1 MDPVPVPPTPEEVV
15 SQVSDDAALL
25 AVAPPVVAHEAQPAP
40 TPSASELGK
49 LAESAGDNPL
59 LALGLAAIAVLG
71 GGSAW
76 KLWTKRSEQSH
87 ELAMK
92 RLELDAA
99 TMNGT
104 AQPPPCQTKQAE
116 TDAKL
121 AALEARL
128 GKVERTSLA
137 LPDGFD
143 ADELTGRIG
152 KVEAAVRRMGVKAPT
167 TKGGSK

>member
-1 MDPVPVPPTPEEVV
+1 MEPVPVPPEEVV
-15 SQVSDDAALL
+15 AQVSDDAALL
-25 AVAPPVVAHEAQPAP
+25 PATPHVVAHEGQPEKQP
-40 TPSASELGK
+40 DASELGK
-49 LAESAGDNPL
+49 LADSAGDNPL

-104 AQPPPCQTKQAE
+104 AQPPPCQAKQAE
-116 TDAKL
+116 VDAKL
-121 AALEARL
+121 AAL
-128 GKVERTSLA
+128 
-137 LPDGFD
+137 
-143 ADELTGRIG
+143 
-152 KVEAAVRRMGVKAPT
+152 
-167 TKGGSK
+167 

>member
-1 MDPVPVPPTPEEVV
+1 MEPVPVSPEEVV
-15 SQVSDDAALL
+15 AQVTDDADLL
-25 AVAPPVVAHEAQPAP
+25 PVAPHVAAHPVTAHEGQPDALDI
-40 TPSASELGK
+40 SK

-92 RLELDAA
+92 RLELEAA

-104 AQPPPCQTKQAE
+104 AQPVPCQTKQAE
-116 TDAKL
+116 VDAKL
-121 AALEARL
+121 AAFEARL
-128 GKVERTSLA
+128 GKVEKTSLA

-143 ADELTGRIG
+143 GDDVTARVTKLEAAMKRIG
-152 KVEAAVRRMGVKAPT
+152 VKPPAP
-167 TKGGSK
+167 KGGAK

>member
-1 MDPVPVPPTPEEVV
+1 MDPVPVPQDITT
-15 SQVSDDAALL
+15 QVSDDAALL
-25 AVAPPVVAHEAQPAP
+25 PKEAASVAAVAHEVQPAP

-49 LAESAGDNPL
+49 LAQSAGDNPL

-99 TMNGT
+99 TINGT

-116 TDAKL
+116 TDAKI
-121 AALEARL
+121 AAIEARL
-128 GKVERTSLA
+128 GKVEKASLA
-137 LPDGFD
+137 VPDGFD
-143 ADELTGRIG
+143 ADELTGRLG
-152 KVEAAVRRMGVKAPT
+152 KVEAAVRRMGVKAPAP
-167 TKGGSK
+167 KGGSK